1 MKCTLDIPYPKI
13 KVQKRSSLY
22 AKLLMH
28 SYAGDVSEDTA
39 IHQYL
44 YQSFLLEE
52 QNEEI
57 AHILEEIGKTEM
69 HHLKILGLLIK
80 KLGVYP
86 VYLDPTLGNYDYWN
100 ASYVCY
106 EHNITLMLEANIES
120 ERKAIYAYQRLIQVI
135 DDKNIQ
141 AILKRIVLDEQ
152 LHLEIF
158 ENLLKTFS

>member
-13 KVQKRSSLY
+13 KVQKRNSLY

-28 SYAGDVSEDTA
+28 SYVGDVSEDTA

-44 YQSFLLEE
+44 YQSFLLED

-57 AHILEEIGKTEM
+57 AHILEEIGKVEM
-69 HHLKILGLLIK
+69 RHLKILGLLIK
-80 KLGVYP
+80 ELGVYP

-106 EHNITLMLEANIES
+106 ECNLSSLLEADIES
-120 ERKAIYAYQRLIQVI
+120 EKKAIYDYQRLIQVI

-152 LHLEIF
+152 LHMEIF
-158 ENLLKTFS
+158 KNLLKSFS